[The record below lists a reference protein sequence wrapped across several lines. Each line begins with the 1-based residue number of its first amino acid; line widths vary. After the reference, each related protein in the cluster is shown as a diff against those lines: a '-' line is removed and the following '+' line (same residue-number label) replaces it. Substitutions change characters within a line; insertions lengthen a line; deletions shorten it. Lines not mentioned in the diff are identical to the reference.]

1 MFVYWNQLDS
11 NLTNMFSTLQV
22 CSYNRLDID
31 SILLVRLNSNLQLY
45 NYLIILKSRNSNIQL
60 INSIQILRICFQLFK
75 YVLTIGWISILYYLF
90 DWIQISSNY
99 LIILK
104 SRNSN
109 IQLSKNEDYQSHSRN
124 VIASLELRASAPAP
138 APKISPSAELQITP
152 EISIAIP
159 DLRTSVPFS
168 RVST

>member
-22 CSYNRLDID
+22 CSYNRLDIN

-45 NYLIILKSRNSNIQL
+45 
-60 INSIQILRICFQLFK
+60 
-75 YVLTIGWISILYYLF
+75 
-90 DWIQISSNY
+90 NY

-124 VIASLELRASAPAP
+124 VIASLELRTSAQAPAP
-138 APKISPSAELQITP
+138 QISPSAELQLTP

-159 DLRTSVPFS
+159 DLRPSVPFS
-168 RVST
+168 RVRT